1 MKSKKTMLAAGVLL
15 FVATSLSSCKKDYKC
30 SCTKT
35 YTSGT
40 TTTTKDYSVYTYKDN
55 RSRAET
61 RCNEN
66 TSTGSDFGGN
76 YAINCE
82 IE

>member
-1 MKSKKTMLAAGVLL
+1 MLAVGVL
-15 FVATSLSSCKKDYKC
+15 FFAATSLSSCTKDYIYLL
-30 SCTKT
+30 TKT

-40 TTTTKDYSVYTYKDN
+40 TTRDYSEYTYKDN
-55 RSRAET
+55 RNRAEN

-66 TSTGSDFGGN
+66 TSTGTDIGGN

-82 IE
+82 IK